1 MASFYYTLFTLLFLT
16 TTTHNYS
23 YIHKTALK
31 RAVSKEKDYKPFQ
44 RGNQDTPHR
53 YYNKIKPH

>member
-1 MASFYYTLFTLLFLT
+1 MASFIIHYLRFFFLPLQPI
-16 TTTHNYS
+16 NYS